1 MTPELQQKSFANQH
15 PARGETI
22 VHSSYKDYRNYEC
35 LCQLEDGTIVP
46 YDTAHNTD
54 ELVYNQK
61 YFEFIG
67 IGRIHS
73 VDGVLQHYP
82 PEQKWWF
89 YRKVAM

>member
-15 PARGETI
+15 FARGETT
-22 VHSSYKDYRNYEC
+22 VYNRDYGC

-46 YDTAHNTD
+46 YDAAHNTD

-73 VDGVLQHYP
+73 VGGVLQHYP
-82 PEQKWWF
+82 PEEKRWF
-89 YRKVAM
+89 YRKVAV